1 MKKVLLLRDPSTD
14 QGTFG
19 KLITEGFSCVTL
31 ELPWKENRS
40 NISSIPAGKYR
51 CYWTYS
57 PRFKRR
63 MYLVDG
69 VPGRAGIRIHPAN
82 IYSQLNGCIAL
93 GETLGVMG
101 TKINGQPTRVQAI
114 LRSAP
119 AVREFETL
127 MDGKPFLLEILNA

>member
-1 MKKVLLLRDPSTD
+1 MKTVLLLREPSTD

-19 KLITEGFSCVTL
+19 RLIVEGHEWHTL

-40 NISSIPAGKYR
+40 NISSIPAGRYR

-93 GETLGVMG
+93 GETRGVMSG
-101 TKINGQPTRVQAI
+101 VRAI

-119 AVREFETL
+119 AVREFEML
-127 MDGKPFLLEILNA
+127 MDGKPFILEIRNA